1 MAKTQKNIRGT
12 RRGINRTKR
21 VLYPMV
27 PNIPKPI
34 VSKELTHKTQTT
46 TVRRD
51 FFKSLLGYKH

>member
-1 MAKTQKNIRGT
+1 MATTQKKIKTPRHA
-12 RRGINRTKR
+12 IKKTKR
-21 VLYPMV
+21 IQHPVV
-27 PNIPKPI
+27 AKPV